1 MSAEDNTTLVKQAYA
16 AFKRGDM
23 DALMKSYADD
33 ISWEVYGP
41 STIPTAG
48 SRQGLP
54 GIKDFFVTLDS
65 AMTLQ
70 SFEPREFIAQGD
82 QVVVL
87 GEYAWTVKATGRTF
101 KSNFAHVSTVRNGKI
116 VRFREYTDTAA
127 GAAAF
132 AG

>member
-1 MSAEDNTTLVKQAYA
+1 MTEEDNTNVVKRAYA
-16 AFKRGDM
+16 AFKSGDM
-23 DALMKSYADD
+23 ATLMATYADD
-33 ISWEVYGP
+33 VTWEVYGP

-48 SRQGLP
+48 TRRGLAEV
-54 GIKDFFVTLDS
+54 KEFFATVNST
-65 AMTLQ
+65 MTSQ
-70 SFEPREFIAQGD
+70 SFELREFVAEGD

-87 GEYAWTVKATGRTF
+87 GDYAWTVKATGRPF
-101 KSNFAHVSTVRNGKI
+101 KSNFAHVATVRDGKI

>member
-1 MSAEDNTTLVKQAYA
+1 MTTEENTEIVKRAYA
-16 AFKRGDM
+16 AFKNGDM
-23 DALMKSYADD
+23 DALMRTYADD
-33 ISWEVYGP
+33 ISWEFYGP

-48 SRQGLP
+48 MRKGLA
-54 GIKDFFVTLDS
+54 GVREFFAAVDS
-65 AMTLQ
+65 AMAAQ

-87 GEYAWTVKATGRTF
+87 GDYSWKVKAPGRTF
-101 KSNFAHVSTVRNGKI
+101 SSNWAHVATLKDGKV

-132 AG
+132 A

>member
-1 MSAEDNTTLVKQAYA
+1 MTPDENTKTVKRAYA
-16 AFKRGDM
+16 AFKSGDM
-23 DALMKSYADD
+23 ATLMSTYADD
-33 ISWEVYGP
+33 VTWEVYGP

-48 SRQGLP
+48 TRRGLA
-54 GIKDFFVTLDS
+54 GVQEFFGTLDS
-65 AMTLQ
+65 TMTVQ
-70 SFEPREFIAQGD
+70 SFEANEFIAQGD

-87 GEYAWTVKATGRTF
+87 GEYAWTVKATGRSF
-101 KSNFAHVSTVRNGKI
+101 KSNFAHVSTLRDGKI